1 MATLLVEGTGA
12 AQLVRRTFAPTGRQS
27 PDDPSEGRLA
37 DVPEGRLALWRLSP
51 GPGEQVV
58 VRYRC
63 DHSIELHCH
72 GGLAAAGAIVGALK
86 EQGCRAV
93 SWQQWIDY
101 HHNDPIAAAAAAALT
116 EARTQRT
123 SAVLLDQY
131 NGALRRAIDEI
142 EALLSNGEHRPATT
156 LIDALLD
163 RAKLGQHLT
172 QPWRVVLAGPP
183 NAGKSS
189 LVNALLGYQRAIVHH
204 VPGTT
209 RDVVTTIAAMD
220 GWPVEL
226 SDTAGLRDTGRT
238 TESAGVELARRKL
251 AHADLVLLVFDAS
264 RPWTAADDTLVGS
277 TPRGL
282 VVNNK
287 IDLPPAPGPRPA
299 GLDTSVVTGA
309 GIEALV
315 GAIVAGLVPSPPAA
329 GAAVPFTREQIDLIK
344 GLR

>member
-1 MATLLVEGTGA
+1 M
-12 AQLVRRTFAPTGRQS
+12 
-27 PDDPSEGRLA
+27 
-37 DVPEGRLALWRLSP
+37 
-51 GPGEQVV
+51 
-58 VRYRC
+58 
-63 DHSIELHCH
+63 
-72 GGLAAAGAIVGALK
+72 IVAALK
-86 EQGCRAV
+86 EQGCRVV
-93 SWQQWIDY
+93 SWRQWIDR
-101 HHNDPIAAAAAAALT
+101 HHLDPIAAAAAAALT

-131 NGALRRAIDEI
+131 NGALRRAIEEI
-142 EALLSNGEHRPATT
+142 ETLLGKGEHRAATT
-156 LIDALLD
+156 LIDTLLD
-163 RAKLGQHLT
+163 RAKLGRHLT
-172 QPWRVVLAGPP
+172 RPWRVVLAGPP

-189 LVNALLGYQRAIVHH
+189 LINALLGYQRVIVHRT
-204 VPGTT
+204 PGTT
-209 RDVVTTIAAMD
+209 RDVVTTITAMD

-226 SDTAGLRDTGRT
+226 SDTAGLRDTGRAA
-238 TESAGVELARRKL
+238 ESAGVELAQRKL

-287 IDLPPAPGPRPA
+287 IDLPPAPGPRPS
-299 GLDTSVVTGA
+299 GLGTSVVSGA

-315 GAIVAGLVPSPPAA
+315 EAIVGGLVPSPPPP